1 MKTKHVLIALV
12 GIAILAFIASKVL
25 FTKPRVTAEPWSP
38 PAPSMPEHSKADYS
52 PSSIARDQCR
62 KLTNALREFH
72 AKRGHRP
79 LPEGSPSDE
88 KHAFAIDAAMLDALS
103 GKDNAGVDYLKAA
116 GLTTLVPPDRFR
128 AAFDFNDDGNVPD
141 PSSPET
147 NITQD
152 ILVWSTGED
161 GKPETWADNA
171 FAWLKP

>member
-1 MKTKHVLIALV
+1 MKRLLITLAVVAIMAFVAL
-12 GIAILAFIASKVL
+12 KVL
-25 FTKPRVTAEPWSP
+25 FTKPAVTQAPRPSPSPAEPT
-38 PAPSMPEHSKADYS
+38 HSKADYS
-52 PSSIARDQCR
+52 PASIARDQCR
-62 KLTNALREFH
+62 KLTNAIRDFH

-88 KHAFAIDAAMLDALS
+88 KHAFAIDAAMLGALS
-103 GKDNAGVDYLKAA
+103 GKDNAGVNYLKAA

-171 FAWLKP
+171 FAWVKP